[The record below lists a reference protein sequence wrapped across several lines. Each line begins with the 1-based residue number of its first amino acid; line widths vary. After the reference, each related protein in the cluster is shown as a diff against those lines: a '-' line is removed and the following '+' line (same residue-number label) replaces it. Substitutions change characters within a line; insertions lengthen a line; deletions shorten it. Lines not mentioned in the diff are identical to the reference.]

1 MENKRSMV
9 LLTVIAVATLL
20 VAVVGASFAFFTASV
35 NTVNPEN
42 ATTTVKAKT
51 LASATMDMGSVISLT
66 NKLPGYQAV
75 KTLTITG
82 GGGNDALPINTR
94 LTLTPDLD
102 YTTAD
107 SQTAYMPVRYT
118 IYKTTTT
125 AHNAA
130 VNNDSANHN
139 GKVYFTSNEVSQ
151 TVPAVPAQND
161 QPAVPGYTK
170 YYDAGTLET
179 GGLTA
184 LADGTGTF
192 SGNTPVTYDITVSHD
207 TADTYYV
214 VIEYINNNSA
224 EQNAEQGQT
233 FSVTMSYAAQEYQNS

>member
-20 VAVVGASFAFFTASV
+20 VAVVGASFAYFTASV

-66 NKLPGYQAV
+66 DKLPGYQAV
-75 KTLTITG
+75 KTISITG
-82 GGGNDALPINTR
+82 GGASDAVPINTR

-102 YTTAD
+102 YN
-107 SQTAYMPVRYT
+107 SGTAYMPVKYT
-118 IYKTTTT
+118 IYKTTTA

-130 VNNDSANHN
+130 VEADKVNHN
-139 GKVYFTSNEVSQ
+139 GVVYFTSAETSE
-151 TVPAVPAQND
+151 TVQAVPAQNE

-170 YYDAGTLET
+170 YYDNGSLTT

-184 LADGTGTF
+184 LTTGEF
-192 SGNTPVTYDITVSHD
+192 SGNTPVTYDITVSYN

-224 EQNAEQGQT
+224 EQNAEQGKT
-233 FSVTMSYAAQEYQNS
+233 FSVTMSYAAQEYQNN

>member
-20 VAVVGASFAFFTASV
+20 VAVVGASFAYFTASV

-51 LASATMDMGSVISLT
+51 LASATMDMGSAISLT

-75 KTLTITG
+75 KTISITG
-82 GGGNDALPINTR
+82 GGAADALPINTR

-107 SQTAYMPVRYT
+107 SQTAYMPVKYT
-118 IYKTTTT
+118 IYKTTTA

-130 VNNDSANHN
+130 VEADTANHN
-139 GKVYFTSNEVSQ
+139 GVVYFTSNEVSE
-151 TVPAVPAQND
+151 TVPEVPAANE

-170 YYDAGTLET
+170 YYDAGTLTT

-184 LADGTGTF
+184 LTTGTF
-192 SGNTPVTYDITVSHD
+192 NGNTPVTYDITVSYN

-214 VIEYINNNSA
+214 VIEYINNTSA

-233 FSVTMSYAAQEYQNS
+233 FTVTMSYAAQEYQN

>member
-20 VAVVGASFAFFTASV
+20 VAVVGASFAYFTASV

-51 LASATMDMGSVISLT
+51 LASATMDMGSALSLT
-66 NKLPGYQAV
+66 DKLPGYQAV
-75 KTLTITG
+75 KTISITG
-82 GGGNDALPINTR
+82 SGAADALAINTR

-102 YTTAD
+102 YQTAD

-130 VNNDSANHN
+130 AN
-139 GKVYFTSNEVSQ
+139 GVVYFTSNETSE
-151 TVPAVPAQND
+151 TVPEVPAANE

-170 YYDAGTLET
+170 YYDAGTLST

-184 LADGTGTF
+184 LTTGTF
-192 SGNTPVTYDITVSHD
+192 NGNTPVTYDITVSNN

-214 VIEYINNNSA
+214 VIEYINDSA
-224 EQNAEQGQT
+224 AQNAEQGQT
-233 FSVTMSYAAQEYQNS
+233 FTVTMSYAAQDTNA

>member
-20 VAVVGASFAFFTASV
+20 VAVVGASFAYFTASV

-51 LASATMDMGSVISLT
+51 LASATMDMGSAISLT

-75 KTLTITG
+75 KTISITG
-82 GGGNDALPINTR
+82 GGAADALPINTR

-107 SQTAYMPVRYT
+107 SQTAYMPVKYT
-118 IYKTTTT
+118 IYKTTTA

-130 VNNDSANHN
+130 VEADTVNHN
-139 GKVYFTSNEVSQ
+139 GVVYFTSNEVSE
-151 TVPAVPAQND
+151 TVPEVPAANEQS
-161 QPAVPGYTK
+161 AVPGYTK
-170 YYDAGTLET
+170 YYDAGTLTT

-184 LADGTGTF
+184 LTTGTF
-192 SGNTPVTYDITVSHD
+192 NGNTPVTYDITVSYN

-214 VIEYINNNSA
+214 VIEYINNTSA

-233 FSVTMSYAAQEYQNS
+233 FTVTMSYAAQEYQN